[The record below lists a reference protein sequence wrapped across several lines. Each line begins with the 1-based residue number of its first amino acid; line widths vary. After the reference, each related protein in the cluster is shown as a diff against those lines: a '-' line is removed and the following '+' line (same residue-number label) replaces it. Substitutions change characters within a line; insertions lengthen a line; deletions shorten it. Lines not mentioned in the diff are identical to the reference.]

1 MDVEKRLEVLKNSLV
16 NLGFSIQEAEK
27 QIEEVGKIIT
37 MAILEKLLKE
47 KTAIEKITVQN
58 FQNYLKSN
66 FTAEYLKI
74 VVDQESNRI
83 VEEYL
88 KAVSVNLSPDKK

>member
-1 MDVEKRLEVLKNSLV
+1 MDVEKRLEILKKSLV
-16 NLGFSIQEAEK
+16 AIGFSIQEAEK

-47 KTAIEKITVQN
+47 KAAAEKLTAQN
-58 FQNYLKSN
+58 FQDYLKSN
-66 FTAEYLKI
+66 FTAEYLKV

-83 VEEYL
+83 VEEYR
-88 KAVSVNLSPDKK
+88 KAVSVDLPSDKK

>member
-1 MDVEKRLEVLKNSLV
+1 MDIEKRLEILKKSLV
-16 NLGFSIQEAEK
+16 NIGFSIEEAEK

-47 KTAIEKITVQN
+47 KTAAEKLTAQN

-66 FTAEYLKI
+66 FTAEYLKV

-83 VEEYL
+83 VEEYR
-88 KAVSVNLSPDKK
+88 KAVSVNLPPDNK